1 MISVPMK
8 RLRMEPLRRSPSC
21 PSLSSGPGPLV
32 GPMQQILSPQNG
44 DSHQAIGM
52 MDNQLNV
59 RQGKLDRNAIAK
71 GELIGDLQTALSD
84 IRQQQNQLSEDANFW
99 LI

>member
-1 MISVPMK
+1 
-8 RLRMEPLRRSPSC
+8 
-21 PSLSSGPGPLV
+21 
-32 GPMQQILSPQNG
+32 MQQILSPQNG